1 MDDHNPK
8 GLESKSDMMPPS
20 FLYPAPSPFGIP
32 YRSLY
37 SKNIKNLFM
46 AGRNISATH
55 AAMSSTRVMATCALV
70 GQAVGAA
77 AAIATK
83 NELSP
88 RGVYEQKREELK
100 ADLRDSGCY
109 IPFSVREIPALTLS
123 AKTNLTDDQRSIL
136 QNGIERPDENFT
148 KNYIELPIGETISFS
163 FEKPEY
169 VESLRI
175 IFDLDFSRE
184 SVSVNKK
191 MRVFAQKCNE
201 GADFKPMKVAK
212 TLVKAF
218 SVYADDELIYST
230 DSYHN
235 SRFTLHVGREL
246 STLSVRFD
254 ETWGEETVHLFS
266 CDVR

>member
-1 MDDHNPK
+1 MKKKTNVCIAC
-8 GLESKSDMMPPS
+8 L
-20 FLYPAPSPFGIP
+20 L
-32 YRSLY
+32 
-37 SKNIKNLFM
+37 
-46 AGRNISATH
+46 
-55 AAMSSTRVMATCALV
+55 
-70 GQAVGAA
+70 AVGMTLNAYLPQLA
-77 AAIATK
+77 GAKATASSAQTK
-83 NELSP
+83 TVVS
-88 RGVYEQKREELK
+88 V
-100 ADLRDSGCY
+100 ADG
-109 IPFSVREIPALTLS
+109 T
-123 AKTNLTDDQRSIL
+123 
-136 QNGIERPDENFT
+136 
-148 KNYIELPIGETISFS
+148 S

-230 DSYHN
+230 NNYHN

-254 ETWGEETVHLFS
+254 ETWGEETIHLFS
-266 CDVR
+266 CDIK